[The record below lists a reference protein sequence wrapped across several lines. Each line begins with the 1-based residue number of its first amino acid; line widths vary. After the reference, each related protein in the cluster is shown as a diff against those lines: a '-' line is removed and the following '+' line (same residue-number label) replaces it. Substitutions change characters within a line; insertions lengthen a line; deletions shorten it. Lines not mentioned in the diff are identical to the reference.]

1 MEGFRW
7 IHKVEEY
14 SAQKSYHIFQLAIF
28 FLSIGKMIS
37 SDLGGSEY
45 LDFSLLIT

>member
-28 FLSIGKMIS
+28 FSFNRKD
-37 SDLGGSEY
+37 DL
-45 LDFSLLIT
+45 